1 MAKFNIQ
8 SNFYSRYVTRLL
20 KFIGTELET
29 SPHVHFYS
37 IWCHILVKIH
47 GLTIKRSSKDVMPVL
62 NLLQKNLMIKSKGLT
77 GVCEKNRHTLQFL
90 LTLAELRKER
100 ASKEAQL
107 TELSDGEESS
117 DDVPEN
123 IEDMQLESK
132 WTDDSE

>member
-47 GLTIKRSSKDVMPVL
+47 GLTIKRTSKDVMPVL

-77 GVCEKNRHTLQFL
+77 DVCEKNRHTLQFL

-117 DDVPEN
+117 EDVPEN